1 MSLNSIH
8 PFSLVVCH
16 PISSP
21 RFRTPFVSRLVSI
34 FAWVCS
40 FLLMLPVMLYSN
52 TIGKFSADDEKR
64 SCIIKWP
71 QKSSDEILELH
82 KTNSTLSGFEDDD
95 SGGRTFIWY
104 SLILGFALPLSLIL
118 IFYYLVIRKLK
129 TVGPKN
135 KSKEKRRSHRKVTQ
149 LVLTVITV
157 YVLCWTPYWV
167 NIKSLQLHSM
177 LHHIIL

>member
-1 MSLNSIH
+1 
-8 PFSLVVCH
+8 
-16 PISSP
+16 
-21 RFRTPFVSRLVSI
+21 
-34 FAWVCS
+34 
-40 FLLMLPVMLYSN
+40 MLYSN

-167 NIKSLQLHSM
+167 RY
-177 LHHIIL
+177 